1 MKISVT
7 ERDKIILSTKQP
19 REVGYAGACT
29 SSDPASCWVTFG
41 SGVPRTDGAGEAR
54 KGNTCFMKSSRL
66 PDGSLSHSPEY
77 IAVSKKGAPNLHRE
91 VILLP
96 VLDSSNDNR
105 ISIGGFPGGDVAS
118 FTLHFSD
125 GATAKF
131 VDSGSAMYDQRQLD
145 VDVALGGQLN
155 IYRRKF
161 LKSLAKSDGADRPS

>member
-1 MKISVT
+1 MRIGVT

-19 REVGYAGACT
+19 REVGYVGACT
-29 SSDPASCWVTFG
+29 SSDPDSCWVTFG
-41 SGVPRTDGAGEAR
+41 SGLPRTDAAGEAR
-54 KGNTCFMKSSRL
+54 KGNTCFVKSSRL
-66 PDGSLSHSPEY
+66 PDGSLSRPPAFVAVTAKGAAHSP
-77 IAVSKKGAPNLHRE
+77 RE

-96 VLDSSNDNR
+96 VLDAAHDNR

-131 VDSGSAMYDQRQLD
+131 VDSDSAKHDQQQLD
-145 VDVALGGQLN
+145 VDVSLGGKLN

-161 LKSLAKSDGADRPS
+161 LKSLVKSIGSDSSS

>member
-41 SGVPRTDGAGEAR
+41 SGVPRTDVAGGVH
-54 KGNTCFMKSSRL
+54 KGNTCFVKSLRL
-66 PDGSLSHSPEY
+66 PDGSLSRPPAFVAVTAKGAAHSP
-77 IAVSKKGAPNLHRE
+77 RE

-96 VLDSSNDNR
+96 VLDAAHDNR
-105 ISIGGFPGGDVAS
+105 MSIGGFPGGDVAS

-145 VDVALGGQLN
+145 VDVSLGGQLN

-161 LKSLAKSDGADRPS
+161 LKSLIKSRG